1 MRTFSLLILITLF
14 FTQCKKYK
22 DPNPITDP
30 RLTNHYCNIPSAIN
44 YNWNF
49 PGIPDNST
57 CIYPAEIFNG
67 NYFYRDSF
75 YNSSETLVGKDSFD
89 LFFNDIDSTKLE
101 ITGFCNA
108 QTIMAKANRFYKF
121 QIDSN
126 TSKGQLLCNPLD
138 TIAGVGSTSF
148 IGDTIIRLT
157 YSVLTDTGFV
167 YHTGIA
173 TKK

>member
-1 MRTFSLLILITLF
+1 MRNLILFSLVLFF

-22 DPNPITDP
+22 DPDPFTDP
-30 RLTNHYCNIPSAIN
+30 RLTNPYCNIPSAIN

-57 CIYPAEIFNG
+57 CIFPAQIYNG
-67 NYFYRDSF
+67 TYFYRDSF
-75 YNSSETLVGKDSFD
+75 YNERETLVGKDSFD
-89 LFFNDIDSTKLE
+89 IQFDDIDTTQLL

-108 QTIMAKANRFYKF
+108 LSLKAKANRFLKF
-121 QIDSN
+121 QLDSN
-126 TSKGQLLCNPLD
+126 TNKGQLFCRTKD
-138 TIAGVGSTSF
+138 TIAGNGYSTH
-148 IGDTIIRLT
+148 INDTLIHLSYTI
-157 YSVLTDTGFV
+157 LTDTGIV